1 MREAPAEP
9 GALPPHRS
17 RDELVAE
24 VARVLTVVP
33 HGAAVIIACS
43 AGPDSTAL
51 ASLTADA
58 RDDLDLTLAYVA
70 HGLRDPATDAA
81 ESALV
86 TQHAE
91 WLGAA
96 SVTLPVTVVRT
107 GDGLEADARR
117 ARYAALEGELERRGA
132 RALLLGH
139 HADDQAETLLL
150 RLARGTGPDGLGG
163 MAAVRGVR
171 VRPLLRI
178 RRVDLV
184 RHCALE
190 GLPSALDPMNRD
202 LEVRRVRVRDELLPV
217 LARLGP
223 DPVGALSRLA
233 ALSRDESAALELLA
247 LRAARE
253 LGVRH
258 VGAVHL
264 VPSAGLR
271 ALPAGLARR
280 LVRALL
286 VAPSAGDVERVLC
299 APDGWRAT
307 LPGPRDVSVAGGWH
321 VIAPTSATT
330 SATTDPSGAAPWVRL
345 AVRAGDGL
353 SAAASR
359 RAWWAPTGWSIV
371 AAAAD
376 ERGGAAQ
383 LPLVDI
389 ERLAPGMHLER
400 LQAELAQ
407 DGPFLVRARRDG
419 DRVRTPGGTRTLA
432 DVIAEAGVP
441 RAVRELL
448 PVVVRAS
455 DDEVLWVPGIVV
467 DEDLRAQQG
476 RPARVRLELDV
487 LERRDAGTP
496 TVGPLPSRHG
506 GSRSAPGP
514 SAGGGR

>member
-1 MREAPAEP
+1 VRPDPAEP
-9 GALPPHRS
+9 GALDPGRS
-17 RDELVAE
+17 RDELVTE
-24 VARVLTVVP
+24 VARVLSSLP
-33 HGAAVIIACS
+33 HGAAVVVACS
-43 AGPDSTAL
+43 GGPDSTAL

-58 RDDLDLTLAYVA
+58 RPDLDLTLAYVA
-70 HGLRDPATDAA
+70 HGLRDPAADAA
-81 ESALV
+81 EAALV
-86 TQHAE
+86 TQLAE
-91 WLGAA
+91 WLGAG

-117 ARYAALEGELERRGA
+117 ARYAALGSELARRDA
-132 RALLLGH
+132 QVLLLGH

-178 RRVDLV
+178 RRIDLV
-184 RHCALE
+184 RHCELE

-202 LEVRRVRVRDELLPV
+202 LEVRRVRVREELLPA

-233 ALSRDESAALELLA
+233 ALARDESAALELLA
-247 LRAARE
+247 TRAARE
-253 LGVRH
+253 LGVRQ

-271 ALPAGLARR
+271 ALPVGLARR
-280 LVRALL
+280 LLRALL
-286 VAPSAGDVERVLC
+286 DAPRAGDVERVLC

-321 VIAPTSATT
+321 VIAPVSATE
-330 SATTDPSGAAPWVRL
+330 DPSGAAPPVRL

-353 SAAASR
+353 SAAAAR

-371 AAAAD
+371 AAPLD
-376 ERGGAAQ
+376 DDGGAAQ
-383 LPLVDI
+383 LPLVDAG
-389 ERLAPGMHLER
+389 RLAPGMRTER
-400 LQAELAQ
+400 LTAELAQ

-419 DRVRTPGGTRTLA
+419 DRIRTPGGTRTLA

-448 PVVVRAS
+448 PVVVRAA
-455 DDEVLWVPGIVV
+455 DDTVLWVPGIVV
-467 DEDLRAQQG
+467 DEDVRAQAG

-487 LERRDAGTP
+487 LARHVAGPATP
-496 TVGPLPSRHG
+496 GPLPSRHG